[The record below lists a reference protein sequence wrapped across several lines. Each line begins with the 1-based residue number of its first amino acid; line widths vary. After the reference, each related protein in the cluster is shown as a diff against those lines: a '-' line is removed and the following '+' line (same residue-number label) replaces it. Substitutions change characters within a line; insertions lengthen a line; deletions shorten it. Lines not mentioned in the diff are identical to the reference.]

1 MSQRLMTMWILLW
14 VASAGTT
21 PAAVELQRLGGPLAM
36 GRGGSGASCHCPCEI
51 TGCNCM
57 THSESCHRC
66 YAITV
71 TVAHD
76 LLSAMLSS
84 TETPV
89 LEASYA
95 SWFEA
100 APHPE
105 LNMRLEATMSGSGQ
119 PREMKIRFVPD
130 PDVPSRY
137 VPDAAFDVRAYA
149 AWTRQ
154 VDRSRDAVLSVGTK
168 DDPATWRIRDGN
180 TQHLNESLAKSF
192 RLVRRD
198 GSRLEV
204 FRSESTLGWEANL
217 YLRSVV
223 ARIPEGALLG
233 QGSDVRGALTS
244 LVDLVD
250 LQMKSG
256 DAAGAIASLDALLDT
271 AKNRWLD
278 PTKEDTTSA
287 LCGFRK
293 IRNLLVP
300 GSTCG

>member
-1 MSQRLMTMWILLW
+1 MRQRWMVWVVLW
-14 VASAGTT
+14 VVSAGAA
-21 PAAVELQRLGGPLAM
+21 PAAVELQRIGGPVAL
-36 GRGGSGASCHCPCEI
+36 GRGGSGASCHCPCQI

-66 YAITV
+66 YAITI
-71 TVAHD
+71 TVAPD
-76 LLSAMLSS
+76 LLGAMLSS

-89 LEASYA
+89 LEAAYA

-100 APHPE
+100 APHAE
-105 LNMRLEATMSGSGQ
+105 LNVRLEATMAGSGQ
-119 PREMKIRFVPD
+119 AREMQIRFLPD

-137 VPDAAFDVRAYA
+137 VPDTSFDGRAYA
-149 AWTRQ
+149 AWARQ
-154 VDRSRDAVLSVGTK
+154 VDRGHSAVLSVGTK

-180 TQHLNESLAKSF
+180 PQHLNESLAKSF

-223 ARIPEGALLG
+223 AGIPADALLG
-233 QGSDVRGALTS
+233 EGGEGRSALAS
-244 LVDLVD
+244 LVDVVD
-250 LQMKSG
+250 LQVKAG
-256 DAAGAIASLDALLDT
+256 DAAGAVTSLDALIDT

-278 PTKEDTTSA
+278 PGKDDTRGA
-287 LCGFRK
+287 ICGFRK

-300 GSTCG
+300 GSSCS

>member
-1 MSQRLMTMWILLW
+1 MEKRLMMWVVLW
-14 VASAGTT
+14 VASAGGAL
-21 PAAVELQRLGGPLAM
+21 AAVELQRSDGPLAL

-71 TVAHD
+71 TVSHE

-89 LEASYA
+89 LEASHA

-100 APHPE
+100 APNPE
-105 LNMRLEATMSGSGQ
+105 LNVRLEATMAGSGQ
-119 PREMKIRFVPD
+119 VREMRIRFTPD
-130 PDVPSRY
+130 PDVPWRY
-137 VPDAAFDVRAYA
+137 LPDTAFDGRAYA
-149 AWTRQ
+149 AWARQ

-180 TQHLNESLAKSF
+180 PQHLNESLAKSF

-198 GSRLEV
+198 GSTLEV

-223 ARIPEGALLG
+223 ARIPDGALLG
-233 QGSDVRGALTS
+233 EGAQTRGALAS

-256 DAAGAIASLDALLDT
+256 DAVGAVASLDALIGT
-271 AKNRWLD
+271 AKTRWLD
-278 PTKEDTTSA
+278 STKDETTGA

-300 GSTCG
+300 GSNCS

>member
-1 MSQRLMTMWILLW
+1 MRHRLMMGMLLC
-14 VASAGTT
+14 VVSAGTT

-71 TVAHD
+71 TLGPD

-105 LNMRLEATMSGSGQ
+105 LNVRLEATMAGTGQ

-130 PDVPSRY
+130 PELPSRY
-137 VPDAAFDVRAYA
+137 VPDAAFDGRAYA
-149 AWTRQ
+149 AWARQ

-168 DDPATWRIRDGN
+168 DNPATWRIRDGN
-180 TQHLNESLAKSF
+180 LQHLNDSLAKSF

-198 GSRLEV
+198 GSALEV

-223 ARIPEGALLG
+223 AGIPKEALLG
-233 QGSDVRGALTS
+233 ESADVRSALAS

-250 LQMKSG
+250 LQVKSG
-256 DAAGAIASLDALLDT
+256 DVMGAVASLDGLVDT
-271 AKNRWLD
+271 AKSRWLD
-278 PTKEDTTSA
+278 PTKEDTTRA
-287 LCGFRK
+287 LCGFKK

-300 GSTCG
+300 GSNCS

>member
-1 MSQRLMTMWILLW
+1 MRQRLMMWILVW
-14 VASAGTT
+14 VASAGAAF
-21 PAAVELQRLGGPLAM
+21 AAVELQRLGGPLAM

-51 TGCNCM
+51 TGCNCQA
-57 THSESCHRC
+57 HSESCHRC
-66 YAITV
+66 YAITITV
-71 TVAHD
+71 THD

-105 LNMRLEATMSGSGQ
+105 LNVRLEATMTGSGQ
-119 PREMKIRFVPD
+119 VREMQIRFVPD

-137 VPDAAFDVRAYA
+137 VPDTAFDVRAYA
-149 AWTRQ
+149 AWARQ
-154 VDRSRDAVLSVGTK
+154 VDRAKDGTLSVGTK

-180 TQHLNESLAKSF
+180 LQHLNESLAKSF

-223 ARIPEGALLG
+223 ARIPESALLG
-233 QGSDVRGALTS
+233 DGADVRSALTS

-256 DAAGAIASLDALLDT
+256 DAAGAITSLDTLVGT

>member
-1 MSQRLMTMWILLW
+1 MGKRLMMWIVLW
-14 VASAGTT
+14 VASAGG
-21 PAAVELQRLGGPLAM
+21 ALAGVELQRTGGPLAL

-51 TGCNCM
+51 TGCSCL

-71 TVAHD
+71 TVGHD
-76 LLSAMLSS
+76 LLTAMLSS

-105 LNMRLEATMSGSGQ
+105 LNVRLEATMASSGQ
-119 PREMKIRFVPD
+119 VREMKIRFVPD
-130 PDVPSRY
+130 PEVPSRY
-137 VPDAAFDVRAYA
+137 VPDRAFDGRAYA
-149 AWTRQ
+149 VWARQ

-168 DDPATWRIRDGN
+168 DDPSTWRIRDGN
-180 TQHLNESLAKSF
+180 LQHLNESLAKSF

-198 GSRLEV
+198 GSPIEV

-223 ARIPEGALLG
+223 AGIPQEALAGEGAE
-233 QGSDVRGALTS
+233 VRSALSS

-250 LQMKSG
+250 LQVKSG
-256 DAAGAIASLDALLDT
+256 DAMGAVASLDALIDT
-271 AKNRWLD
+271 AKTRWLD
-278 PTKEDTTSA
+278 PTKDETTSA

-300 GSTCG
+300 GSNCS